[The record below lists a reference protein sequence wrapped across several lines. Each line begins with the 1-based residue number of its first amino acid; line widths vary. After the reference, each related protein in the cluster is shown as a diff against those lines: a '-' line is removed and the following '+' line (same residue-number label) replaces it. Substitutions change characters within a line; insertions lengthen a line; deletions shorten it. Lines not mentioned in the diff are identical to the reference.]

1 MTNREKTRR
10 LLVELG
16 FTADEIRVAEELA
29 VKQDLGVKKLIR
41 NGLRLSQA
49 NYSGLLEWKHEP
61 VGCGFVD

>member
-29 VKQDLGVKKLIR
+29 AKQELSVKKVIR

-49 NYSGLLEWKHEP
+49 NYSGLLEWKREP
-61 VGCGFVD
+61 IGCPFVD